1 MLIDGKIIAENIYK
15 DLKNEISKLQKKPKM
30 AVILVWENS
39 PSMRYVEQKRKKAE
53 ELGIIFELINFK
65 SNISE
70 NELISKIRNL
80 NDDNS
85 IHGFMVQL
93 PLPKHISEKRV
104 INNIHPKKDIDGFTP
119 KNLWKLMIW
128 DETGLYPCTPA
139 WIMEIFKAEKIDLE
153 WKIVCVIGRSN
164 IVWKPISSL
173 LINAWATVISCNSKT
188 KHLRKYTTIA
198 DIIVIA
204 TWQPEM
210 LKVDMAKSGAIII
223 DVWFSVLDGKIY
235 GDADTKLFDLVWN
248 KITPVPGW
256 VWVLTVCMLM
266 KNTLKAFKNQQK

>member
-1 MLIDGKIIAENIYK
+1 MLINWKIIAENIYK
-15 DLKNEISKLQKKPKM
+15 DLKNEISKLPKKPKM

-53 ELGIIFELINFK
+53 ELWIIFELINFK

-70 NELISKIRNL
+70 NELISKIRSL

-85 IHGFMVQL
+85 VHGFMVQL

-119 KNLWKLMIW
+119 KNLWKVMIW
-128 DETGLYPCTPA
+128 DETGLCPCTPA
-139 WIMEIFKAEKIDLE
+139 WIMEIFKAEEIDLE
-153 WKIVCVIGRSN
+153 WKIVCVVWRSN
-164 IVWKPISSL
+164 IVWKPTSAL
-173 LINAWATVISCNSKT
+173 LTNAWATVINCNSKT
-188 KHLRKYTTIA
+188 KHLRKYTSIA
-198 DIIVIA
+198 DIIIMA
-204 TWQPEM
+204 TGQPEL
-210 LKVDMAKSGAIII
+210 LKVDMVKSGSVVI
-223 DVWFSVLDGKIY
+223 DVGFSVIDWKIF
-235 GDADTKLFDLVWN
+235 GDADTKLLDLVWA

-266 KNTLKAFKNQQK
+266 KNILKAFKNQNK